1 MEAFRGSAPMGSA
14 AGDAPAAGSALIGS
28 AAGGAPART
37 RSPHPYCHDEGA
49 AAEITAR
56 RR

>member
-1 MEAFRGSAPMGSA
+1 MGSA